1 MIKQTERTSDA
12 FIDDNLIFELLDNS
26 KKLAQNKESIAKIIK
41 SVSNSTCRQCF
52 YIGTLHPALIDD
64 IV

>member
-26 KKLAQNKESIAKIIK
+26 KKLAQNKESIAKIINK
-41 SVSNSTCRQCF
+41 AK
-52 YIGTLHPALIDD
+52 TLAG
-64 IV
+64 